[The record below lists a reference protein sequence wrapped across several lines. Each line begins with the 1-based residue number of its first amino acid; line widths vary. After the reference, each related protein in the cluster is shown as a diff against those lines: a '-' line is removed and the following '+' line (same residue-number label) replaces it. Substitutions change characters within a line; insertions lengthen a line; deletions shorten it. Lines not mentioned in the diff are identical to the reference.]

1 MAIDAKRMQTLL
13 LTSSGEALRKEAV
26 ITFGSIGPLLNKP
39 VKEQRALASA
49 YEQKGTPCDLFIA
62 AFILG
67 DLGSRAGASTHG
79 AWQAQK
85 SLELFKLAAEK
96 GSPSAWFQLGGY
108 YFDRKRPREAVD
120 PYRKAAEL
128 GPEVSHHRQSK

>member
-13 LTSSGEALRKEAV
+13 LTSSCEELRKEAV

-67 DLGSRAGASTHG
+67 DLGSRA
-79 AWQAQK
+79 AQIVL
-85 SLELFKLAAEK
+85 SEGFEPSK
-96 GSPSAWFQLGGY
+96 GFPSRA
-108 YFDRKRPREAVD
+108 
-120 PYRKAAEL
+120 
-128 GPEVSHHRQSK
+128 